1 MKNITC
7 PHCDQVFEI
16 DASGYAEIVEQI
28 KGEEFERELHSRLKD
43 AADKHRI
50 QAELDKKEVLGEK
63 EKKISE
69 LEHKISNHE
78 REIEIATKAVLVEK
92 EKQISKLEHKIS
104 NHERD
109 IEFAKKEVK
118 EELSEE
124 SANKDHQIQRLKNE
138 IDASGTNTEL
148 AITKATSSLEKE
160 ILNLENQIGSADTE
174 KDLMEKSLNESFNT
188 RLEAKDEIIR
198 IKDEEIDRV
207 KDMKVKMS
215 VKEIGENLEKWCENQ
230 FNALRA
236 TAFPNAYFEKDN
248 TSVKEDDEEKGT
260 KGDYIFREADSN
272 GTEFASIMFE
282 MKDKMDET
290 KGKTNESHL
299 KKLDKDRRKKNCE
312 YAVLV
317 SMLEMDN
324 DLYNRGIVAIYEYEK
339 MFVVRPQFFIPIISL
354 IRNEARKSLQLR
366 NELAIIKSQN
376 VDIENF
382 ENDLLNFQDGFGK
395 NYSTAK
401 KYYEMAIKDIDATI
415 IKLEKIKK
423 SLTTSGNQLRLA
435 NDKTQDL
442 TIKKLTRK
450 NPTMKAKFAQLGE
463 SVSEDES

>member
-1 MKNITC
+1 MSKEVSC
-7 PHCDQVFEI
+7 PHCNQTFEM
-16 DASGYAEIVEQI
+16 DAAGYADIMKQI
-28 KGEEFERELHSRLKD
+28 RGAEFEAELHDRLE
-43 AADKHRI
+43 
-50 QAELDKKEVLGEK
+50 QAEEKHKIEIELAKKEVLAEPEK
-63 EKKISE
+63 R
-69 LEHKISNHE
+69 ISNLE
-78 REIEIATKAVLVEK
+78 N
-92 EKQISKLEHKIS
+92 QIK
-104 NHERD
+104 NHPRD
-109 IEFAKKEVK
+109 IEFAKKEVMGD
-118 EELSEE
+118 LSEE
-124 SANKDHQIQRLKNE
+124 SVNKDKQIERLKNE
-138 IDASGTNTEL
+138 IKAFKTETEL
-148 AITKATSSLEKE
+148 AVNKATSPLEKE
-160 ILNLENQIGSADTE
+160 ILNLENQIGSAE
-174 KDLMEKSLNESFNT
+174 KEKELLEQTLNDSHQVELKSKQEIIDLKD
-188 RLEAKDEIIR
+188 DEISRIR
-198 IKDEEIDRV
+198 
-207 KDMKVKMS
+207 DMKLKMS

>member
-1 MKNITC
+1 MEQVVC
-7 PHCDQVFEI
+7 PHCDQVFEM
-16 DASGYAEIVEQI
+16 DAAGYADIVKQI
-28 KGEEFERELHSRLKD
+28 KDVEFETE
-43 AADKHRI
+43 I
-50 QAELDKKEVLGEK
+50 
-63 EKKISE
+63 
-69 LEHKISNHE
+69 HE
-78 REIEIATKAVLVEK
+78 RLQSEHEK
-92 EKQISKLEHKIS
+92 HLLAITVAEAKIKEDSAKNITDKDKQI
-104 NHERD
+104 D
-109 IEFAKKEVK
+109 
-118 EELSEE
+118 
-124 SANKDHQIQRLKNE
+124 RLKNE
-138 IDASGTNTEL
+138 LDAAETNLKLAVNEATSPLDKKIMTLEQEKNKEILTLKNELDAAGTNLKLTVSE
-148 AITKATSSLEKE
+148 ATSSLDKK
-160 ILNLENQIGSADTE
+160 ILTLEHQVSTSDTE
-174 KDLMEKSLNESFNT
+174 KNLLEKSLNESFNT
-188 RLEAKDEIIR
+188 RLEAKDDIIR

-442 TIKKLTRK
+442 SIKKLTRN
-450 NPTMKAKFAQLGE
+450 NPTMKAKF
-463 SVSEDES
+463 DEVNTDD

>member
-1 MKNITC
+1 MEQVVC
-7 PHCDQVFEI
+7 PHCDQVFEM
-16 DASGYAEIVEQI
+16 DAAGYADIVKQI
-28 KGEEFERELHSRLKD
+28 KDVEFETE
-43 AADKHRI
+43 I
-50 QAELDKKEVLGEK
+50 
-63 EKKISE
+63 
-69 LEHKISNHE
+69 HE
-78 REIEIATKAVLVEK
+78 RLQSEHEK
-92 EKQISKLEHKIS
+92 HLLAITVAEAKIKEDSAKNITDKDKQI
-104 NHERD
+104 D
-109 IEFAKKEVK
+109 
-118 EELSEE
+118 
-124 SANKDHQIQRLKNE
+124 RLKNE
-138 IDASGTNTEL
+138 LKASETNLKLAVNEATSPLDKKIMTLEQEKNKEILTLKNELDAAGTNLKLTVSE
-148 AITKATSSLEKE
+148 ATSSLDKK
-160 ILNLENQIGSADTE
+160 ILTLEHQVSTSDTE
-174 KDLMEKSLNESFNT
+174 KNLLEKSLNESFNT
-188 RLEAKDEIIR
+188 RLEAKDDIIR

-442 TIKKLTRK
+442 TIKKLTRR
-450 NPTMKAKFAQLGE
+450 NPTMKAKF
-463 SVSEDES
+463 DELNTDD

>member
-1 MKNITC
+1 MSKEVSC
-7 PHCDQVFEI
+7 PHCEQTFEM
-16 DASGYAEIVEQI
+16 DAAGYADIVNQI
-28 KGEEFERELHSRLKD
+28 KGAEFEAELHDRLE
-43 AADKHRI
+43 
-50 QAELDKKEVLGEK
+50 QAEEKHKIEVELAKKEVLAEPEK
-63 EKKISE
+63 R
-69 LEHKISNHE
+69 ISNLENQINNHP
-78 REIEIATKAVLVEK
+78 RE
-92 EKQISKLEHKIS
+92 
-104 NHERD
+104 
-109 IEFAKKEVK
+109 IEFAKKEVM
-118 EELSEE
+118 ENLSEE
-124 SANKDHQIQRLKNE
+124 SVHKDKQIERLKNE
-138 IDASGTNTEL
+138 IKASKTETEL
-148 AITKATSSLEKE
+148 AVNKATSPLEKE
-160 ILNLENQIGSADTE
+160 ILNLENQIGSAE
-174 KDLMEKSLNESFNT
+174 KEKELLEQTLNDSHQVELKSKQEIIDLKD
-188 RLEAKDEIIR
+188 DEISRIR
-198 IKDEEIDRV
+198 
-207 KDMKVKMS
+207 DMKLKMS

>member
-1 MKNITC
+1 
-7 PHCDQVFEI
+7 
-16 DASGYAEIVEQI
+16 
-28 KGEEFERELHSRLKD
+28 
-43 AADKHRI
+43 
-50 QAELDKKEVLGEK
+50 
-63 EKKISE
+63 
-69 LEHKISNHE
+69 
-78 REIEIATKAVLVEK
+78 
-92 EKQISKLEHKIS
+92 
-104 NHERD
+104 
-109 IEFAKKEVK
+109 
-118 EELSEE
+118 
-124 SANKDHQIQRLKNE
+124 
-138 IDASGTNTEL
+138 
-148 AITKATSSLEKE
+148 
-160 ILNLENQIGSADTE
+160 
-174 KDLMEKSLNESFNT
+174 MEKSLNESFNT

-215 VKEIGENLEKWCENQ
+215 VKEIGENLEKWCEDQ
-230 FNALRA
+230 FNILRPS
-236 TAFPNAYFEKDN
+236 AFPNAEFEKDN
-248 TSVKEDDEEKGT
+248 ISLKDEDEVHGT
-260 KGDYIFREADSN
+260 KGDYIFRESDSS
-272 GTEFASIMFE
+272 GVEFVSIMFE
-282 MKDKMDET
+282 MKDKMEDT
-290 KGKTNESHL
+290 KGETNESHL

>member
-1 MKNITC
+1 MGFYISSLWYSTMEQVVC
-7 PHCDQVFEI
+7 PHCDQVFEM
-16 DASGYAEIVEQI
+16 DAAGYADIVKQI
-28 KGEEFERELHSRLKD
+28 KDVEFETE
-43 AADKHRI
+43 I
-50 QAELDKKEVLGEK
+50 
-63 EKKISE
+63 
-69 LEHKISNHE
+69 HE
-78 REIEIATKAVLVEK
+78 RLQSEHEK
-92 EKQISKLEHKIS
+92 HLLAITVAEAKIKEDSAKNITDKDKQI
-104 NHERD
+104 D
-109 IEFAKKEVK
+109 
-118 EELSEE
+118 
-124 SANKDHQIQRLKNE
+124 RLKNE
-138 IDASGTNTEL
+138 LDAAETNLKLAVNEATSPLDKKIMTLEQEKNKEILTLKNELDAAGTNLKLTVSE
-148 AITKATSSLEKE
+148 ATSSLDKK
-160 ILNLENQIGSADTE
+160 ILTLEHQVSTSDTE
-174 KDLMEKSLNESFNT
+174 KNLLEKSLNESFNT
-188 RLEAKDEIIR
+188 RLEAKDDIIR

-442 TIKKLTRK
+442 TIKKLTRR
-450 NPTMKAKFAQLGE
+450 NPTMKAKF
-463 SVSEDES
+463 DELNTDD

>member
-1 MKNITC
+1 
-7 PHCDQVFEI
+7 
-16 DASGYAEIVEQI
+16 
-28 KGEEFERELHSRLKD
+28 
-43 AADKHRI
+43 
-50 QAELDKKEVLGEK
+50 
-63 EKKISE
+63 
-69 LEHKISNHE
+69 
-78 REIEIATKAVLVEK
+78 
-92 EKQISKLEHKIS
+92 
-104 NHERD
+104 
-109 IEFAKKEVK
+109 
-118 EELSEE
+118 
-124 SANKDHQIQRLKNE
+124 
-138 IDASGTNTEL
+138 
-148 AITKATSSLEKE
+148 
-160 ILNLENQIGSADTE
+160 
-174 KDLMEKSLNESFNT
+174 MEKSLNESFNT

>member
-1 MKNITC
+1 MEQVVC
-7 PHCDQVFEI
+7 PHCDQVFEM
-16 DASGYAEIVEQI
+16 DAAGYADIVKQI
-28 KGEEFERELHSRLKD
+28 KDVEFETE
-43 AADKHRI
+43 I
-50 QAELDKKEVLGEK
+50 
-63 EKKISE
+63 
-69 LEHKISNHE
+69 HE
-78 REIEIATKAVLVEK
+78 RLQSEHEK
-92 EKQISKLEHKIS
+92 HLLAITVAEAKIKEDSAKNITDKDKQI
-104 NHERD
+104 D
-109 IEFAKKEVK
+109 
-118 EELSEE
+118 
-124 SANKDHQIQRLKNE
+124 RLKNE
-138 IDASGTNTEL
+138 LDAAETNLKL
-148 AITKATSSLEKE
+148 AVNEATSSLDKK
-160 ILNLENQIGSADTE
+160 ILTLEHQVSTSDTE
-174 KDLMEKSLNESFNT
+174 KNLLEKSLNESFNT
-188 RLEAKDEIIR
+188 RLEAKDDIIR

-442 TIKKLTRK
+442 SIKKLTRN
-450 NPTMKAKFAQLGE
+450 NPTMKAKF
-463 SVSEDES
+463 DEVNTDD